1 MYIYIYIWSIHI
13 IWELCIMWYTQS
25 WTSPKGVYEIG
36 YTLFKTGMMLIMTPM
51 ALGLPD
57 YLYTYIISCCYI
69 SYFICA
75 YLSLYI
81 YIFYPKSLCG
91 VLVFDS
97 VSRSSSSSS
106 PPPRRLLR
114 LLHTQLCHTQLY
126 HTPLCHTHNFVTHT
140 LSHTIFAWQAW
151 HLATTTFVWCGR
163 RGTCC
168 TGLGLV
174 ARLVAVSRSWRRGTL
189 CGRRGT
195 WRHPPSFDVAGVAH
209 RTLSHT
215 HTSFVFPS
223 SLVLLQLLFLIII
236 SCWKKLTCGVIRSF
250 NCVYPCIC
258 FSISV
263 SYILY
268 PHTYHDIL
276 S

>member
-1 MYIYIYIWSIHI
+1 MCIYIICIWSIHI

-57 YLYTYIISCCYI
+57 YLYTYT
-69 SYFICA
+69 
-75 YLSLYI
+75 LYHAVI
-81 YIFYPKSLCG
+81 YHILFVHIYHDIFVFFPHLCVG
-91 VLVFDS
+91 FLFS
-97 VSRSSSSSS
+97 IFVSRSSSSSS

-114 LLHTQLCHTQLY
+114 LLHTQLCHTQLC

-195 WRHPPSFDVAGVAH
+195 WRHPPSFHLAGVALGDIH
-209 RTLSHT
+209 LRLMWQAWHTELFHT
-215 HTSFVFPS
+215 HTHVLCLSFLPRPAS
-223 SLVLLQLLFLIII
+223 
-236 SCWKKLTCGVIRSF
+236 TSF
-250 NCVYPCIC
+250 SNY
-258 FSISV
+258 
-263 SYILY
+263 Y
-268 PHTYHDIL
+268 
-276 S
+276 